1 MAKKLG
7 LGRGLSAILPDVEE
21 VVESVGHQYEPAAV
35 PADAVVEIRLGDIDP
50 TRDQPRKKFDDEAL
64 AQLADSIRHSGVLSP
79 ILVARSGDRYTII
92 AGERRWRAA
101 RLAGLSTIPA
111 IVRAMDAAH
120 TREAALIEN
129 LQRDDLN
136 PVEEA
141 QAIRQLMDDFGA
153 TQEQIAQRLGRSR
166 PAVANA
172 VRLLTLPEEVL
183 ELVREGKLTAG
194 HARALIAL
202 EDPERQIKLAN
213 LAVQNNWTVRQ
224 IEAAAQLPA
233 GGAPQSKPPR
243 LPELTDMERMAR
255 EVFGTR
261 AQLTGTL
268 EKGKLT
274 LSYYS
279 RDDLDRI
286 YEVLELIQQG
296 EQ

>member
-1 MAKKLG
+1 MAKSRG
-7 LGRGLSAILPDVEE
+7 LGRGLDALIPTAAPKAQEQPAVPQREGE
-21 VVESVGHQYEPAAV
+21 VVLKLSLA
-35 PADAVVEIRLGDIDP
+35 DIDP
-50 TRDQPRKKFDDEAL
+50 NREQPRKRFETEAL
-64 AQLADSIRHSGVLSP
+64 EQLAQSMRNVGVLQP
-79 ILVARSGDRYTII
+79 IIVSATEGGRYRII

-111 IVRAMDAAH
+111 IVRDMDAAH

-153 TQEQIAQRLGRSR
+153 TQEQIAGKLGKSR
-166 PAVANA
+166 PAIANA
-172 VRLLTLPEEVL
+172 VRLLTLPDEVL

-194 HARALIAL
+194 HARALVVL
-202 EDPERQIKLAN
+202 DDPERQIKLA
-213 LAVQNNWTVRQ
+213 LMAVEKGWTVRQ

-233 GGAPQSKPPR
+233 GGTEHKRPPR

-261 AQLTGTL
+261 AQMSGTL

-286 YEVLELIQQG
+286 YEVLEIIQQS

>member
-1 MAKKLG
+1 MAKSRG
-7 LGRGLSAILPDVEE
+7 LGRGLDALIPTAAPKAQE
-21 VVESVGHQYEPAAV
+21 QPAV
-35 PADAVVEIRLGDIDP
+35 PQREGEAVLKLSLADIDP
-50 TRDQPRKKFDDEAL
+50 NREQPRKRFETEAL
-64 AQLADSIRHSGVLSP
+64 EQLAQSMRNVGVLQP
-79 ILVARSGDRYTII
+79 IIVSATEGGRYRII

-111 IVRAMDAAH
+111 IVRDMDAAH

-153 TQEQIAQRLGRSR
+153 TQEQIAGKLGKSR
-166 PAVANA
+166 PAIANA
-172 VRLLTLPEEVL
+172 VRLLTLPDEVL

-194 HARALIAL
+194 HARALVVL
-202 EDPERQIKLAN
+202 DDPERQIKLA
-213 LAVQNNWTVRQ
+213 LMAVEKGWTVRQ

-233 GGAPQSKPPR
+233 GGTEHKCPPR

-261 AQLTGTL
+261 AQMSGTL

-286 YEVLELIQQG
+286 YEVLEIIQQS

>member
-1 MAKKLG
+1 MAKSRG
-7 LGRGLSAILPDVEE
+7 LGRGLDALIPTAAPKAQE
-21 VVESVGHQYEPAAV
+21 QPAV
-35 PADAVVEIRLGDIDP
+35 PQREGEAVLKLSLADINPNRE
-50 TRDQPRKKFDDEAL
+50 QPRKRFETEAL
-64 AQLADSIRHSGVLSP
+64 EQLAQSMRNVGVLQP
-79 ILVARSGDRYTII
+79 IIVSATEGGRYRII

-111 IVRAMDAAH
+111 IVRDMDAAH

-153 TQEQIAQRLGRSR
+153 TQEQIAGKLGKSR
-166 PAVANA
+166 PAIANA
-172 VRLLTLPEEVL
+172 VRLLTLPDEVL

-194 HARALIAL
+194 HARALVVL
-202 EDPERQIKLAN
+202 DDPERQIKLA
-213 LAVQNNWTVRQ
+213 LMAVEKGWTVRQ

-233 GGAPQSKPPR
+233 GGTEHKRPPR

-261 AQLTGTL
+261 AQMSGTL

-286 YEVLELIQQG
+286 YEVLEIIQQS

>member
-1 MAKKLG
+1 MAKSRG
-7 LGRGLSAILPDVEE
+7 LGRGLDALIPTAAPKAQE
-21 VVESVGHQYEPAAV
+21 QPAV
-35 PADAVVEIRLGDIDP
+35 PQREGEAVLKLSLADIDP
-50 TRDQPRKKFDDEAL
+50 NREQPRKRFETEAL
-64 AQLADSIRHSGVLSP
+64 EQLAQSMRNVGVLQP
-79 ILVARSGDRYTII
+79 IIVSATEGGRYRII

-111 IVRAMDAAH
+111 IVRDMDAAH

-153 TQEQIAQRLGRSR
+153 TQEQIAGKLGKSR
-166 PAVANA
+166 PAIANA
-172 VRLLTLPEEVL
+172 VRLLTLPDEVL

-194 HARALIAL
+194 HARALVVL
-202 EDPERQIKLAN
+202 DDPERQIKLA
-213 LAVQNNWTVRQ
+213 LMAVEKGWTVRQ

-233 GGAPQSKPPR
+233 GGTEHKRPPR

-261 AQLTGTL
+261 AQMSGTL

-286 YEVLELIQQG
+286 YEVLEIIQQS

>member
-1 MAKKLG
+1 MAKSRG
-7 LGRGLSAILPDVEE
+7 LGRGLDALIPTSAMPGEE
-21 VVESVGHQYEPAAV
+21 AMPSARHHDGESVIKLSLA
-35 PADAVVEIRLGDIDP
+35 DIDP
-50 TRDQPRKKFDDEAL
+50 NREQPRKQFDMDGLE
-64 AQLADSIRHSGVLSP
+64 QLAASIRNVGVLQP
-79 ILVARSGDRYTII
+79 IIVCATEGGRYRII

-111 IVRAMDAAH
+111 IVRKMDAAH

-153 TQEQIAQRLGRSR
+153 TQEQIAERLGKSR
-166 PAVANA
+166 PAIANS
-172 VRLLTLPEEVL
+172 VRLLTLPDEVL
-183 ELVREGKLTAG
+183 AFVRDGKLTAG
-194 HARALIAL
+194 HARALAGL
-202 EDPERQIKLAN
+202 DDKDRQIRLAQ
-213 LAVQNNWTVRQ
+213 LAVEHNWSVRQ

-233 GGAPQSKPPR
+233 GNVEHKKPPK

-286 YEVLELIQQG
+286 YEVLECIQQG

>member
-1 MAKKLG
+1 MAKSRG
-7 LGRGLSAILPDVEE
+7 LGRGLDALIPTAAPKAQE
-21 VVESVGHQYEPAAV
+21 QPAV
-35 PADAVVEIRLGDIDP
+35 PQREGEAVLKLSLADIDP
-50 TRDQPRKKFDDEAL
+50 NREQPRKRFETEAL
-64 AQLADSIRHSGVLSP
+64 EQLAQSMRNVGVLQP
-79 ILVARSGDRYTII
+79 IIVSATEGGRYRII

-111 IVRAMDAAH
+111 IVRDMDAAH

-153 TQEQIAQRLGRSR
+153 TQEQIAGKLGKSR
-166 PAVANA
+166 PAIANA
-172 VRLLTLPEEVL
+172 VRLLTLPDEVL

-194 HARALIAL
+194 HARALVVL
-202 EDPERQIKLAN
+202 DDPERQIKLA
-213 LAVQNNWTVRQ
+213 LMAVEKVWTVRQ

-233 GGAPQSKPPR
+233 GGTEHKRPPR

-261 AQLTGTL
+261 AQMSGTL

-286 YEVLELIQQG
+286 YEVLEIIQQS